1 VGPKDKIGNYTISN
15 SEWKNSGVGTAYM
28 QIINGN
34 MLDGLIR
41 SYAKDPNTN
50 TVLDNVYGRSIE
62 QFIQDVKTGETTPG
76 ITTLTDTIMNFNPEE
91 NNSLIGWINNQL
103 RFRVGDVVKKYKE
116 TQLATGEMQEAAE
129 TTRAITAAPETP
141 VQIEEKTG
149 PTIKPLN
156 RFATTPELKAEYKS
170 RVQDFVINNDM
181 SELSYKKL
189 TDVAPDLTK
198 RIFGPSR
205 ADKGFFIKKNA
216 KLLYDLL
223 PFAAGKMI
231 GGKKGFGTA
240 TGVKRVLLDN
250 FYTKEGRA
258 TMAEGTAAGLEIR
271 NKKPFNETAFL
282 EVFGLLPNQKQDRN
296 QMTAIQSLEA
306 EIGKAITNSEVRNI
320 LNLDGADN
328 TIIQR
333 IADGKSEILASRQYT
348 ILNLDNAKTYID
360 DIKKILELGVFPP
373 GLLNASML
381 QGEYPTNEIKE
392 YIRAEVNKLD
402 YGGRETKY
410 VKTKANKKWGGTF
423 EVLKNK
429 NLKTLPK
436 ANAQTGEMFDEFWN
450 IISNLAKTN
459 KEFEGTIRN
468 IVAASNKE
476 RSHPHAV
483 GAEIVGWDKTGTGK
497 IVWEHAVP
505 VMYAAKILLDAA
517 FDPKINFN
525 EVFKNVKKNY
535 KIVGFT
541 QADANII
548 DAQAGKFR
556 MPDDFNI
563 NTGSWAARYDVIKD
577 QFDLNNIEW
586 IADGNNPFLASRPNL
601 NNEFN
606 IILEESKG
614 VPFEQDIPDI
624 LARQLGRKKD
634 KFKPFVP
641 YSAED
646 FEGLMYPL
654 YGKGATGDKNAAWFK
669 ENLYKPLSEGL
680 MQFDAAK
687 QKAIEKLKGL
697 KKEIKNSGI
706 DLAKESSIPGFTI
719 EQAIRVRMWAKNGYN
734 IPGINDNL
742 QGRFIMAVRQD
753 MDAMNL
759 VEKLDNLFPDNL
771 YAEPENNWLAG
782 TILTDVIEFQNTAQ
796 RKEFLQPFFDNVS
809 EIIGDFGQGNKL
821 NGDNVNKLRATFGND
836 YIKALENILTRIRS
850 GRNRI
855 IGPDDTT
862 NSFMDWVNNSVGT
875 IMFFNTR
882 SALLQTISNF
892 NYINWSDNN
901 VLKAGQAWLNQGQF
915 WKDFT
920 FLYNSDFLKARRS
933 GLKTDV
939 NADEI
944 AKATEGSSNKVKS
957 ALAAILKKGFLP
969 TQIADSFAI
978 SLGGA
983 SFYRNRLNK
992 YLIEG
997 MSQADAES
1005 QTFLDFQELT
1015 EAAQQSSRPDR
1026 ISMQQA
1032 GPLGRVILAFQ
1043 NTPMQYTRLIKKS
1056 VLDLINKRGDW
1067 KTNLSKILYYG
1078 AVQNIIFHSLQT
1090 ALFALAFDDEEEEEL
1105 KNRYFNIG
1113 NRVADSVLIGTGVYG
1128 AIAATTKNVVLEVI
1142 KQEKS
1147 GKRDFQKAAIS
1158 STALS
1163 PPISS
1168 KLQKLIR
1175 AGKRFTY
1182 KQERALINEMG
1193 LSTKNP
1199 AVISAGEV
1207 LSAVFNLPADR
1218 AIRKWNNLVLA
1229 SDSETELWQSIALAL
1244 GYSEWDVKL
1253 APSQQ
1258 EPEIKTFG
1266 TKPLKQTKFKTKELK
1281 RKKLK

>member
-1 VGPKDKIGNYTISN
+1 
-15 SEWKNSGVGTAYM
+15 
-28 QIINGN
+28 
-34 MLDGLIR
+34 
-41 SYAKDPNTN
+41 
-50 TVLDNVYGRSIE
+50 
-62 QFIQDVKTGETTPG
+62 
-76 ITTLTDTIMNFNPEE
+76 
-91 NNSLIGWINNQL
+91 
-103 RFRVGDVVKKYKE
+103 
-116 TQLATGEMQEAAE
+116 
-129 TTRAITAAPETP
+129 
-141 VQIEEKTG
+141 
-149 PTIKPLN
+149 
-156 RFATTPELKAEYKS
+156 
-170 RVQDFVINNDM
+170 
-181 SELSYKKL
+181 
-189 TDVAPDLTK
+189 
-198 RIFGPSR
+198 
-205 ADKGFFIKKNA
+205 
-216 KLLYDLL
+216 
-223 PFAAGKMI
+223 
-231 GGKKGFGTA
+231 
-240 TGVKRVLLDN
+240 
-250 FYTKEGRA
+250 
-258 TMAEGTAAGLEIR
+258 
-271 NKKPFNETAFL
+271 
-282 EVFGLLPNQKQDRN
+282 
-296 QMTAIQSLEA
+296 MTAIQSLEA

-333 IADGKSEILASRQYT
+333 IADGKSEILASKQYT

-360 DIKKILELGVFPP
+360 DIKKILELGAFPP

-468 IVAASNKE
+468 IVATSNKE

-505 VMYAAKILLDAA
+505 VMYAARILLDAA

-541 QADANII
+541 QADADII
-548 DAQAGKFR
+548 DSQAGKFG

-563 NTGSWAARYDVIKD
+563 NTGSWAARYDIVKD
-577 QFDLNNIEW
+577 QINLQNIDW
-586 IADGNNPFLASRPNL
+586 VADGNNPFLASRPNL

-606 IILEESKG
+606 AILEESRG

-654 YGKGATGDKNAAWFK
+654 YGKGAVGDKNAAWFK

-687 QKAIEKLKGL
+687 QKALDNFKKV

-706 DLAKESSIPGFTI
+706 DLSKESEVEGFTV
-719 EQAIRVRMWAKNGYN
+719 EQAVRVRMWAKNGYK

-742 QGRFIMAVRQD
+742 QGRLIMAVRKD
-753 MDAMNL
+753 MDAMQL
-759 VEKLDNLFPDNL
+759 VEKLDSLFPDNL
-771 YAEPENNWLAG
+771 YIEPENNWLAG
-782 TILTDVIEFQNTAQ
+782 TILTDVIEFQNTRQ
-796 RKEFLQPFFDNVS
+796 RKEYLQPFFDNVS
-809 EIIGDFGQGNKL
+809 QIIGEFGQGNKL
-821 NGDNVNKLRATFGND
+821 VGDNVNKLRATFGNN

-855 IGPDDTT
+855 ISPDDTT

-901 VLKAGQAWLNQGQF
+901 VLNAGQAWLNQGQF
-915 WKDFT
+915 WKDFA

-944 AKATEGSSNKVKS
+944 AKATEGSTNKVKS

-992 YLIEG
+992 YLSEG
-997 MSQADAES
+997 MAQADAEN

-1015 EAAQQSSRPDR
+1015 ESAQQSSRPDR

-1056 VLDLINKRGDW
+1056 ALDLINKRGDW

-1090 ALFALAFDDEEEEEL
+1090 ALFALAFDDEEEEEV
-1105 KNRYFNIG
+1105 KNRFFNIG

-1128 AIAATTKNVVLEVI
+1128 AIAATTKNVILEVI
-1142 KQEKS
+1142 DQEKS
-1147 GKRDFQKAAIS
+1147 GKRDFEKAAIA
-1158 STALS
+1158 STQLS

-1175 AGKRFTY
+1175 AGRRFTY

-1258 EPEIKTFG
+1258 EPKIKTLG
-1266 TKPLKQTKFKTKELK
+1266 IKSLEATKLKT
-1281 RKKLK
+1281 KKLK